1 MCPIKLEALAIVPV
15 PKKGDLNLIKNYRP
29 ISLTEPLRKPM
40 EHCLLKY
47 VNLKVGPSFLTQGG
61 FRTNHCC
68 NDMVLVLHEAASKY
82 QTKLHTAFLDIKAA
96 YDSVDRRILWRR
108 CCNRG
113 PLLKLLTSWRKC
125 LITMPVKLS
134 LVENVHSPS
143 TSNQVFSKDPS
154 SARASTQSS
163 LDDLAYE
170 LSNPAKVQ
178 VGSALINCTMYA
190 DDIALFAT
198 DPGTLQVLL
207 ANVKSTPAPTD
218 TNSVLPNVK

>member
-1 MCPIKLEALAIVPV
+1 
-15 PKKGDLNLIKNYRP
+15 
-29 ISLTEPLRKPM
+29 M

-68 NDMVLVLHEAASKY
+68 NDMVLVLHEAASKF

-108 CCNRG
+108 CRNRG
-113 PLLKLLTSWRKC
+113 LSAEAVDLLKE
-125 LITMPVKLS
+125 MFDHNAGQLS
-134 LVENVHSPS
+134 LVEKRSQPFHIESGVLQGSVLSPCLYS
-143 TSNQVFSKDPS
+143 IF
-154 SARASTQSS
+154 

-170 LSNPAKVQ
+170 LSNLAKVQ

-198 DPGTLQVLL
+198 DPGALQDLL
-207 ANVKSTPAPTD
+207 GKCEDTPAPTD